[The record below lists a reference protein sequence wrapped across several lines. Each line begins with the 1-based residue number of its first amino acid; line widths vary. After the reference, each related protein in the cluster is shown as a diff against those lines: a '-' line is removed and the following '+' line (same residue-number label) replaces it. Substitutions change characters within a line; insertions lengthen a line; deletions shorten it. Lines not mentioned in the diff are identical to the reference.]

1 MHMLC
6 AIIYAMYHCVCVC
19 CVCVHV
25 KVHKYSTAVRARA
38 RVCVCVCVCVCVY
51 GVCVCVWCMC
61 MCVCVYVYLVH
72 VCVCVCVVQGFQPL
86 VDDAMYLQPL
96 RLDAG
101 LEQHHLPLVHLLIL
115 VRRHTALTELP
126 LQVGG
131 EVDGGRSLH
140 VVRPHV
146 GA

>member
-19 CVCVHV
+19 VCACVHV
-25 KVHKYSTAVRARA
+25 KVHKYSTAV
-38 RVCVCVCVCVCVY
+38 CVH
-51 GVCVCVWCMC
+51 VCVCVWCMC
-61 MCVCVYVYLVH
+61 MCVCACVCVH
-72 VCVCVCVVQGFQPL
+72 VCVCMCMCVCLVQGFRPL

-115 VRRHTALTELP
+115 VRRHAALTELP